1 MMPNPNECPEC
12 GGDMV
17 EKGDAFVCGKC
28 LNVKLKDKPVTAA
41 PTPTSA
47 AAPAVVDRPDTKNL
61 AEAVANKVTELRNEL
76 IWKDLQ
82 SPGVVIQLVD
92 GGYLIENRWGQ
103 LAVRADIQAALVK
116 VQEWLT
122 PK

>member
-1 MMPNPNECPEC
+1 MPDNECPEC
-12 GGDMV
+12 GGDMI

-28 LNVKLKDKPVTAA
+28 LNVKLKDKPAVA
-41 PTPTSA
+41 PLPTSV

-103 LAVRADIQAALVK
+103 LAVRADIAQALAK